1 MVWIED
7 RIQNTSYKSL
17 SLWTASLVWTSKWPR
32 AWQFNKQNVSVSN
45 VLVWW
50 QLLVFMTTGL
60 LLWTNQSRALSETD
74 QSEAW
79 YLPSLSSG
87 IKTSI
92 WYRVWSWYRPI
103 CICWSLMASTH
114 WSSSSNILVSS
125 FTLYICSGFI
135 FESHMTMIKS
145 CLVFLPS
152 ALKSNQL
159 VEKSRMSVNFCS
171 VCFQFNYKRLMD
183 MHYQQSLLM
192 LIISLKFLLNL
203 MTKCLC
209 REQSRRLAR
218 QVQCDAFLFSFQED
232 TRIMNLMKLSLML
245 LMRRR

>member
-1 MVWIED
+1 MAAAGLYDDGAVTLD
-7 RIQNTSYKSL
+7 KSE
-17 SLWTASLVWTSKWPR
+17 SSIVRDWPIR
-32 AWQFNKQNVSVSN
+32 GMISAIP
-45 VLVWW
+45 
-50 QLLVFMTTGL
+50 
-60 LLWTNQSRALSETD
+60 
-74 QSEAW
+74 
-79 YLPSLSSG
+79 LPG

-145 CLVFLPS
+145 NLFGVS

-171 VCFQFNYKRLMD
+171 ACFQFNYIRLMY
-183 MHYQQSLLM
+183 MHSKLSLLM
-192 LIISLKFLLNL
+192 LIIPLKFLLAL

-209 REQSRRLAR
+209 REQVGQASTMWRLFILIPRRHPDNEPNEA
-218 QVQCDAFLFSFQED
+218 VTDAADEKAIDTVIWNDPCAGRIKKFQA
-232 TRIMNLMKLSLML
+232 N
-245 LMRRR
+245 